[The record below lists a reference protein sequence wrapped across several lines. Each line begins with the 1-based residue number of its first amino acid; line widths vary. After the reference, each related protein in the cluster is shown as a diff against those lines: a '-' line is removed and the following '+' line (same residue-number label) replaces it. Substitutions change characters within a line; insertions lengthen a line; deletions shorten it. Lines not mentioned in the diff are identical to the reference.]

1 MYSWESSYN
10 NVDLFGNNYSDEDEE
25 IFLSQQSTGV
35 NEFFVDEYQNNE
47 VSNEE
52 ENPVE
57 EEVKEKKKSV
67 EEEPK
72 KEEKLTEKKSIEE
85 HSTEEKSIEEKLIEK
100 NSECKNDKNILTK
113 KKRKRE
119 KDKDKDNNNN
129 QIRKDNVFKQVKI
142 HSIKFVIDTINDI
155 AEKENINSFYRLN
168 KNKIKNDIKNRVQKS
183 FNFEILDM
191 TIRKILEVDDYNK
204 NIIDYFEKNIK
215 NEKSLKL
222 INGFL
227 DKTLFEVIKI
237 FNMSN
242 EEYNNE
248 FQSNNK
254 FLLQFQNN
262 IINKEKLIEL
272 IDFGVK
278 DYLDQKKERNR
289 KID

>member
-1 MYSWESSYN
+1 MYSWGSSYN
-10 NVDLFGNNYSDEDEE
+10 NVDLFGINNSDEDEE

-52 ENPVE
+52 E
-57 EEVKEKKKSV
+57 
-67 EEEPK
+67 
-72 KEEKLTEKKSIEE
+72 
-85 HSTEEKSIEEKLIEK
+85 
-100 NSECKNDKNILTK
+100 
-113 KKRKRE
+113 
-119 KDKDKDNNNN
+119 N

-168 KNKIKNDIKNRVQKS
+168 KNKIKNDIKTIVQKS
-183 FNFEILDM
+183 FNLKILDM

-278 DYLDQKKERNR
+278 DYLEQKKERNR

>member
-25 IFLSQQSTGV
+25 IFLSQRSTGDDEILM
-35 NEFFVDEYQNNE
+35 NEYQNNE
-47 VSNEE
+47 VSKEE
-52 ENPVE
+52 E
-57 EEVKEKKKSV
+57 
-67 EEEPK
+67 
-72 KEEKLTEKKSIEE
+72 
-85 HSTEEKSIEEKLIEK
+85 
-100 NSECKNDKNILTK
+100 
-113 KKRKRE
+113 
-119 KDKDKDNNNN
+119 N

-155 AEKENINSFYRLN
+155 AEKENINSFQRLN
-168 KNKIKNDIKNRVQKS
+168 KNNIKDDIKNRVQKS
-183 FNFEILDM
+183 FNFEILNM
-191 TIRKILEVDDYNK
+191 TIREILKVDDNNK
-204 NIIDYFEKNIK
+204 KIIDYFEKNIK

-272 IDFGVK
+272 INFGVK
-278 DYLDQKKERNR
+278 DYLALKKERNR